1 MVGGNADMNMNN
13 DASGLKTVPSDGV
26 PRERNGSLA
35 RSAPQS
41 IGVLSVFDRVPRHIT
56 AAEFVRF
63 QDLIYRESGIWLS
76 EAKTALLV
84 SRLAKRLRHYGLH
97 SFKDYYRLVAD
108 SPEERTQMLDAIS
121 TNETHFFREPRHFE
135 LLATMIFPEWTREAA
150 CGKRQRKIRVW
161 SAGCSTGQEPYSI
174 AMALLDH
181 FPPNKG
187 WEIEIIG
194 TDLSTRILE
203 VAQQGIWPVNL
214 AREIPRQYLKKF
226 MLKGIRE
233 ETGRMKAGSEL
244 RSAVRFLRL
253 NLNDAS
259 YPLQGNF
266 DLILCRN
273 VLIYFDL
280 CSRTRAVRHMLEY
293 LSPNGY
299 FFVGHAESLHALGG
313 TLRTIT
319 PTVSAFMPKSGAE
332 RDAEI

>member
-1 MVGGNADMNMNN
+1 MNN
-13 DASGLKTVPSDGV
+13 DVSGRKTVPSDGV
-26 PRERNGSLA
+26 PREGNGSLA
-35 RSAPQS
+35 RSGPQS
-41 IGVLSVFDRVPRHIT
+41 IAVLSVFDRVPRHIT
-56 AAEFVRF
+56 EAEFVRF

-84 SRLAKRLRHYGLH
+84 GRLAKRLRHYGLH
-97 SFKDYYRLVAD
+97 SFKDYYPLVVN
-108 SPEERTQMLDAIS
+108 SPEERIQMLDAIS

-135 LLATMIFPEWTREAA
+135 LLATMIFPQWTREAA

-194 TDLSTRILE
+194 TDLSTRTLE
-203 VAQQGIWPVNL
+203 VAQQGIWPVSL
-214 AREIPRQYLKKF
+214 AREIPRYYLKKF
-226 MLKGIRE
+226 MLKGVRE
-233 ETGRMKAGSEL
+233 EAGRMKAGPEI
-244 RSAVRFLRL
+244 RSVVRFVRL

-280 CSRTRAVRHMLEY
+280 HSRSRVVRHVLEY
-293 LSPNGY
+293 LSPKGY
-299 FFVGHAESLHALGG
+299 FFVGHAESLHSLGG
-313 TLRTIT
+313 ILRTIT
-319 PTVSAFMPKSGAE
+319 PTVCAFAPKPGAE
-332 RDAEI
+332 HDVEV

>member
-1 MVGGNADMNMNN
+1 MNMNN
-13 DASGLKTVPSDGV
+13 DASGRKTVRSYAD
-26 PRERNGSLA
+26 PRERNGSVA
-35 RSAPQS
+35 RSGCEP

-56 AAEFVRF
+56 EAVFVRF

-84 SRLAKRLRHYGLH
+84 GRLAKRLRHYGLH
-97 SFKDYYRLVAD
+97 SFKDYYRLVAN
-108 SPEERTQMLDAIS
+108 SPEERIQMLDAIS

-135 LLATMIFPEWTREAA
+135 LLATTIFPEWTREAA

-174 AMALLDH
+174 AMVLLDH

-194 TDLSTRILE
+194 TDLYTRTLE
-203 VAQQGIWPVNL
+203 VAQQGIWPVSL
-214 AREIPRQYLKKF
+214 AREIPRQYLKEF
-226 MLKGIRE
+226 MLKGVRE
-233 ETGRMKAGSEL
+233 EAGRMKAGPEI
-244 RSAVRFLRL
+244 RSVVRFVRL

-280 CSRTRAVRHMLEY
+280 HSRGRVVRHVLEY
-293 LSPNGY
+293 LSPKGY
-299 FFVGHAESLHALGG
+299 FFVGHAESLHSVGG
-313 TLRTIT
+313 ILRTIT
-319 PTVSAFMPKSGAE
+319 PTVCAFAPTPGAE
-332 RDAEI
+332 HDVEV